1 MATMSDRILK
11 VNAYT
16 TLDLIEG
23 RAEGH
28 DFDEEALAV
37 CNATSSRRNPDH
49 VKLQVELDN
58 TELDHLPAHAE
69 ELCLTPAEARYL
81 AADLE
86 ENATSVEEA
95 RDDDGEN

>member
-1 MATMSDRILK
+1 MTTMSDRILK

-16 TLDLIEG
+16 TLDLIDG

-28 DFDEEALAV
+28 DFEDEALAV

-58 TELDHLPAHAE
+58 TELEHLPAHAE
-69 ELCLTPAEARYL
+69 ELRLTPAEARDL

-86 ENATSVEEA
+86 ENAASVEEA

>member
-1 MATMSDRILK
+1 MSDRILK

-28 DFDEEALAV
+28 DFEEDALAV
-37 CNATSSRRNPDH
+37 CNATSARTDPDH

-58 TELDHLPAHAE
+58 TELESLPAHAD
-69 ELCLTPAEARYL
+69 ELRLTPAEARDL
-81 AADLE
+81 ATALE
-86 ENATSVEEA
+86 ENAASVEAA
-95 RDDDGEN
+95 RQDGEH

>member
-37 CNATSSRRNPDH
+37 CNATSSRRDPDH

-69 ELCLTPAEARYL
+69 ELCLTPAEARDL

>member
-16 TLDLIEG
+16 TLDLIKG

-37 CNATSSRRNPDH
+37 CNATSSRRDPDH

-58 TELDHLPAHAE
+58 TALDHLPAHAE
-69 ELCLTPAEARYL
+69 ELRLTPAEARDL

-95 RDDDGEN
+95 QSVDGEN